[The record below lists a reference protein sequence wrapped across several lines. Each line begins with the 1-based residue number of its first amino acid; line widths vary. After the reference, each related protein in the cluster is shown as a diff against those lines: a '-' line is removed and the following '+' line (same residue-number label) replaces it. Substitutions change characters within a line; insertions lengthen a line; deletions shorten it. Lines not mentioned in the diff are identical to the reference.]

1 MRISK
6 SAVAIATGLCLL
18 RANTSLAQNEPRADI
33 SLPEQQTNFFNY
45 PYLVILSVEPDY
57 ENNQL
62 FINGSNFV
70 VYGITPRVILEELTL
85 PVLNATKDMIIAEF
99 PSADFEP
106 GSYLL
111 TVNRAGYLSDWDHF
125 SLTLGAVGPTGLT
138 GPAGPQGPTG
148 SQGATGP
155 QGESGPPGPAGA
167 QGRPAAGI
175 RQRRHTRPLAF
186 P

>member
-70 VYGITPRVILEELTL
+70 VYGITPRVIPEELTL

-99 PSADFEP
+99 PSADSSQVGLP
-106 GSYLL
+106 IGYRKITSGSHRIIYRCTDRELI
-111 TVNRAGYLSDWDHF
+111 VVRVIHAGED
-125 SLTLGAVGPTGLT
+125 VP
-138 GPAGPQGPTG
+138 
-148 SQGATGP
+148 
-155 QGESGPPGPAGA
+155 E
-167 QGRPAAGI
+167 I
-175 RQRRHTRPLAF
+175 EE
-186 P
+186 